1 MKIDIADAIKNEG
14 EVYSEVYDGQLQ
26 DIEFMGEVF
35 RFPDV
40 HVEADYSFDGEGVPV
55 EGSFRA
61 ATQVSCSRCLKPL
74 RYAVEFGFSEY
85 FAKDPEQDEGIYPYT
100 ADVIELDTM
109 LEDNIVMSLPMR
121 FLCREDCK
129 GLCPVCGRDLNEG
142 ECGCVPENGDN
153 PFKKAFGDKSDN
165 EEE

>member
-14 EVYSEVYDGQLQ
+14 EVYTQGYDGGLA

-35 RFPDV
+35 KFPKV
-40 HVEADYSFDGEGVPV
+40 RVKAEYSFNGEGVQV
-55 EGSFRA
+55 DGSFTA
-61 ATQVSCSRCLKPL
+61 NTEVVCSRCLKAFEHTVDF
-74 RYAVEFGFSEY
+74 RFSEY
-85 FAKDPEQDEGIYPYT
+85 FAEDPQEDEGIYPYT
-100 ADVIELDTM
+100 GEVIDLSTM

-121 FLCREDCK
+121 FLCKDDCK

-142 ECGCVPENGDN
+142 ECGCVPDEGDN
-153 PFKKAFGDKSDN
+153 PFKALSALKDN

>member
-26 DIEFMGEVF
+26 SIEFMGELF
-35 RFPDV
+35 KFPKV
-40 HVEADYSFDGEGVPV
+40 RVEAEYRFDGEGVPV
-55 EGSFRA
+55 EGSFKA
-61 ATQVSCSRCLKPL
+61 ETEVFCSRCLKAFNYPVK
-74 RYAVEFGFSEY
+74 YEFSEY
-85 FAKDPEQDEGIYPYT
+85 FAKQPEQDEGIYSYT
-100 ADVIELDTM
+100 ADVIDLDTM

-129 GLCPVCGRDLNEG
+129 GLCPSCGKDLNEG
-142 ECGCVPENGDN
+142 ECGCVPEEGDN
-153 PFKKAFGDKSDN
+153 PFKALSELRDN